1 MFIATML
8 AMLILPLGV
17 SYFSGHIVDELII
30 SLYLGFIA
38 GFVLQFVREEKIN
51 EKISIIMPVYNA
63 EKFVDNSIKSLLN
76 QTLKD
81 IEIILVNDGS
91 KDNSLDILK
100 VMKINM
106 ITL

>member
-1 MFIATML
+1 ML

-51 EKISIIMPVYNA
+51 EKN
-63 EKFVDNSIKSLLN
+63 
-76 QTLKD
+76 
-81 IEIILVNDGS
+81 
-91 KDNSLDILK
+91 
-100 VMKINM
+100 
-106 ITL
+106 